1 MEFTAAELLE
11 FQKTCYLSPMQ
22 GGIYKLKGFFAMK
35 GDQMALLEEG
45 SKKENG
51 FTQIACGWFKTAD
64 LPKWDKTATY
74 YVAIKQIAD
83 EGSEFMGTD
92 KNMVGL
98 DAGRVKLYLTE
109 KMPEVTA
116 DTWVFGD
123 AKYMLWDAEM
133 KELGPKLAKLRQ
145 DNGRSGYA
153 QIITD
158 KDGVKSAAWKAFP
171 AKAA

>member
-22 GGIYKLKGFFAMK
+22 GGMYKLKGFFAMK

-51 FTQIACGWFKTAD
+51 FTQIACGWFRTSD
-64 LPKWDKTATY
+64 LPKWDKNVTY
-74 YVAIKQIAD
+74 YVSIKQIAD
-83 EGSEFMGTD
+83 EGAEFMGTD

-98 DAGRVKLYLTE
+98 DAGRVKIYLSD
-109 KMPEVTA
+109 KMPDVTD
-116 DTWVFGD
+116 DTWVFGSPE
-123 AKYMLWDAEM
+123 YMVWDSEM
-133 KELGPKLAKLRQ
+133 KELGPKLVKLRQ
-145 DNGRSGYA
+145 DNGRTGYA

-158 KDGVKSAAWKAFP
+158 KDGNKTAVWKAFP
-171 AKAA
+171 KAA